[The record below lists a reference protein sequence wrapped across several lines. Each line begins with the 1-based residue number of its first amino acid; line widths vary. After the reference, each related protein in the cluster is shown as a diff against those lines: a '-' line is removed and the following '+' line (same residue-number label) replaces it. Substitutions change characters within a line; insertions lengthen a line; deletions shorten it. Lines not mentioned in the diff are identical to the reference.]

1 MVLEKD
7 AIEPNNHPP
16 GRPGPRRRH
25 RVAPWLSIGF
35 VLAFAFAIPG
45 HEGAVS
51 EEDRTPSAVASDG
64 AIAVSDSPAAFR
76 AVVPLLTCGTCE
88 HVFPSAIDYS
98 RPADYLVPGPQSTFT
113 PDSVAL
119 VQEELGQLSPGIQ
132 GVGDIS
138 RWVFSSFQTIPS
150 SGQNI
155 GKTNVN
161 SLLDTRTFTGCHDT
175 ALMTTAVLRL
185 HGYPA
190 IMVDTAG
197 IQWVM
202 DYIAGETQ
210 AHIGHVFAEVFVDG
224 RWILLECGGGGA
236 YVGAYNPASPV
247 IAPAPGAG
255 MDPLGY
261 FVLFKG
267 SDPQSYGVT
276 DSEHLADR
284 FREFAE
290 LWPTLDP
297 QMTAY
302 EWKPL
307 P

>member
-113 PDSVAL
+113 PDRVRW
-119 VQEELGQLSPGIQ
+119 
-132 GVGDIS
+132 S
-138 RWVFSSFQTIPS
+138 RRS
-150 SGQNI
+150 SGNRHR
-155 GKTNVN
+155 GSRAWET
-161 SLLDTRTFTGCHDT
+161 S
-175 ALMTTAVLRL
+175 
-185 HGYPA
+185 
-190 IMVDTAG
+190 AG
-197 IQWVM
+197 
-202 DYIAGETQ
+202 GS
-210 AHIGHVFAEVFVDG
+210 
-224 RWILLECGGGGA
+224 
-236 YVGAYNPASPV
+236 SPV
-247 IAPAPGAG
+247 SRRSLRQGRISA
-255 MDPLGY
+255 
-261 FVLFKG
+261 
-267 SDPQSYGVT
+267 
-276 DSEHLADR
+276 R
-284 FREFAE
+284 
-290 LWPTLDP
+290 PT
-297 QMTAY
+297 
-302 EWKPL
+302 
-307 P
+307 